1 MDYIL
6 GNRYALIVNF
16 LIFIIVMW
24 LYKRMSLFYMWE
36 YKKDRERKDESIMQ
50 GKMQIIIEYEIP
62 YFFIFV
68 KYKIISK

>member
-6 GNRYALIVNF
+6 GNRYALILNF
-16 LIFIIVMW
+16 LIFIIVLW

-50 GKMQIIIEYEIP
+50 GKM
-62 YFFIFV
+62 
-68 KYKIISK
+68 